1 MKGNKVYIVKDVLGN
16 NGRFRSKI
24 IIMRDYQF
32 YFAEFDNH
40 NQFNTFLDTL
50 GIDFIMDEIHNQDT
64 TDELIIGHLS
74 HKIIDDYAGGFWQL
88 YQLPKK
94 RTLIKGLSNGSIV
107 DCYFS
112 KDNRKKEVKWYRPNP
127 NAKNVYVPL
136 STEDHIAH
144 QKIYGTY

>member
-24 IIMRDYQF
+24 IIMKDYQF

-74 HKIIDDYAGGFWQL
+74 HKIIDDAGGFWQL

-94 RTLIKGLSNGSIV
+94 RTLIKALSNGSIV
-107 DCYFS
+107 DCYFT
-112 KDNRKKEVKWYRPNP
+112 KDNRKKEIKWYRPNP

-136 STEDHIAH
+136 STKNHIAH
-144 QKIYGTY
+144 KKIYGTY